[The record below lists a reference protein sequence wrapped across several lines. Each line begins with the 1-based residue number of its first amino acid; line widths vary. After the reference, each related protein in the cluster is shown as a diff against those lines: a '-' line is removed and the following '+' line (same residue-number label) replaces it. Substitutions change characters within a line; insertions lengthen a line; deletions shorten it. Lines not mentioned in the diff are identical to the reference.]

1 MTEKK
6 TSAVQGVSRPPLER
20 MLRIHDALSEER
32 YPNSS
37 TLASAL
43 EVNPKT
49 ILRDLEF
56 MRDRMNLPIEWD
68 AKNRGFRYT
77 ESVEAFPTMK
87 ITEGELIALLVA
99 EKALHQ
105 YRGTPY
111 EDRLVA
117 ALRKLEQA
125 LPETVSLNLADLN
138 HTISF
143 RTTAEP
149 VVNLPIMETLFRAAQ
164 ERGQLRLSYKK
175 PGAKQSEERVVD
187 PYHVAN
193 VNGDWYLF
201 AFDHGRKA
209 IRTFAPVRILKAEST
224 GKTFARPTR
233 FQLDQQLRDSFGV
246 HSREGEFD
254 VVIQFEE
261 SVSDYIR
268 EKRWHPSQELRELAG
283 GRLELRMR
291 LGSLQE
297 VQRWVLGWG
306 GGARVVGPPELLAS
320 VRQASARLMERHG
333 ER

>member
-1 MTEKK
+1 MPSRK
-6 TSAVQGVSRPPLER
+6 TSTVHGVSRPPLER
-20 MLRIHDALSEER
+20 MLRIHDALSEQR

-37 TLASAL
+37 TLAASL

-68 AKNRGFRYT
+68 AKNRGFHYT

-87 ITEGELIALLVA
+87 ITEGELVALLVA

-149 VVNLPIMETLFRAAQ
+149 VVNLPIMEKLFRAAQ
-164 ERGQLRLSYKK
+164 EREQLRLSYKK
-175 PGAKQSEERVVD
+175 PGAKQPEDRVVD

-201 AFDHGRKA
+201 AFDYTRNA
-209 IRTFAPVRILKAEST
+209 IRTFAPVRILSAKST
-224 GKTFARPTR
+224 GKTFARPAR
-233 FQLDQQLRDSFGV
+233 FQLDQQLRDSFGI

-254 VVIQFEE
+254 VVIQIEE
-261 SVSDYIR
+261 SISDYIR

-283 GRLELRMR
+283 GRLELQMR

-320 VRQASARLMERHG
+320 VREAAARLVERHR